1 MTISTR
7 QSQHTNGN
15 ETDFQILDS
24 LVFPTGTPISGVAAT
39 STLTLTGVVSDGEIV
54 TIGGTHIYEFKTSGN
69 PTISSHI
76 KVDVSGG
83 VTAVLAKVALKNAIN
98 IVEVNVVATNGGTG
112 DTVIL
117 TAVTGAT
124 VANAIT
130 TTKTMTNATWGTS
143 TLTGGIDGTV
153 SSSTGLQ
160 FEDAENYYLS
170 NSVGTIYNVKWFK
183 IVKTAI

>member
-1 MTISTR
+1 MTTTR

-24 LVFPTGTPISGVAAT
+24 LVFPTGTPISGISAT

-54 TIGGTHIYEFKTSGN
+54 TIGTNVYEFKASGI
-69 PTISSHI
+69 PVVGHI

-83 VTAVLAKVALKNAIN
+83 VTAVLAKVALKNVIN
-98 IVEVNVVATNGGTG
+98 ANEVNVIATNGGTG

-124 VANAIT
+124 IANAIA
-130 TTKTMTNATWGTS
+130 TTKVMTNATWGTG